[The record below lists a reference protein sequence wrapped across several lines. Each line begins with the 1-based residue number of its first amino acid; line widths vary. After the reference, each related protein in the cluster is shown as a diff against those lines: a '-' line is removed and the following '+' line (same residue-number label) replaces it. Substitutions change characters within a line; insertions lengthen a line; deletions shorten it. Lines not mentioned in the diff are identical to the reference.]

1 MLNAIL
7 GTYVQ
12 PDFALVRGAGTRVWD
27 EDGKEYLDF
36 TAGIGVNALGHG
48 HPAVARAIT
57 EAMDA
62 GLVHTSNL
70 YRTLPGE
77 RLAQAL
83 VDASFPGKVFFCNS
97 GAESTEAAFKFAR
110 KWAGKG
116 RPGIVAFRGSFHGRL
131 FGSLAA
137 TDHPAYQDPFQP
149 LMPGVE
155 FADVGDLDGVRHI
168 LGQGTTAAV
177 IIEPVQG
184 EGGILPVDADFLRG
198 LRSLCDEFA
207 VLLIFDEVQ
216 CGLGRTGRLFAY
228 QHAEVVP
235 DVLTLAK
242 PLAGGLP
249 MGAVIVTD
257 PVAECV
263 APGDHATTFGGGPLV
278 AAAALAVLGELT
290 SPGFLKGVQDRSDY
304 LVAALKRIVAA
315 NPDVVEVRGM
325 GLMLGVVLTVDAA
338 PVVGRV
344 RESGVLILSA
354 GAKVLRLLPPLN
366 VGFDD
371 IDTAVGVIEQ
381 VLLGRQ
387 RLTSFMSTAYL
398 C

>member
-12 PDFALVRGAGTRVWD
+12 PDFALVRGEGTRVWD
-27 EDGKEYLDF
+27 ADGKEYLDF

-48 HPAVARAIT
+48 HPAVTRAIT
-57 EAMDA
+57 EAVDT

-116 RPGIVAFRGSFHGRL
+116 SPGIVAFRGSFHGRL

-137 TDHPAYQDPFQP
+137 TDRPTYQDPFQP

-155 FADVGDLDGVRHI
+155 FADVGDLGGVRAM
-168 LGQGTTAAV
+168 LSQGTTAAV

-198 LRSLCDEFA
+198 LRALCDEFG

-216 CGLGRTGRLFAY
+216 CGLGRTAALFAY
-228 QHAEVVP
+228 QHAEVIP
-235 DVLTLAK
+235 DILTLAK
-242 PLAGGLP
+242 PLAAGLP

-257 PVAECV
+257 DVAERV

-278 AAAALAVLGELT
+278 ASVALAVLGELT
-290 SPGFLKGVQDRSDY
+290 SPGFLEAVQDRSEY
-304 LVAALKRIVAA
+304 LVTALEKIVAA
-315 NPDVVEVRGM
+315 NPDAVEVRGM

-338 PVVGRV
+338 PVVERA

-354 GAKVLRLLPPLN
+354 GPKVLRLLPPLN
-366 VGFDD
+366 VGFDE

-381 VLLGRQ
+381 ALI
-387 RLTSFMSTAYL
+387 
-398 C
+398 